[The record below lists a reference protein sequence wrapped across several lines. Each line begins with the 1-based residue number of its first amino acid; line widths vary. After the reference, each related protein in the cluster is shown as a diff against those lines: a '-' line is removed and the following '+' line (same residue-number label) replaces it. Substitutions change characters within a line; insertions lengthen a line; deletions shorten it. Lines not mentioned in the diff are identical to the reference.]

1 MTIKMLNS
9 SKKEVFYEMDY
20 ELMDHLNRTLDRK
33 LLDQLS
39 KVYYGHEMWID
50 TPSST
55 ESTVSCHLRYGHNMS
70 VDGVAP
76 KSYVN
81 TIVYTPDGKRLKA
94 DETEEKDGYLLS
106 CPRFGDGDYS
116 FYVDSSS
123 VWCHD
128 ANNKW
133 EMCPKSKM
141 KGATYSGA
149 FNLVAKKIIPLNN
162 GQKFVPVSHSALEIL
177 PETRGIKVGDN
188 VEFKINY
195 EGGPLS
201 GSTIKAYC
209 KDANKDVMV
218 DIVDGKATVPIDHAG
233 TYMFLVRH
241 RDETKKIDGVFDE
254 TIFVT
259 TLVMEAC

>member
-1 MTIKMLNS
+1 
-9 SKKEVFYEMDY
+9 MDY

-33 LLDQLS
+33 LLEQLS

-50 TPSST
+50 TPSSA

-81 TIVYTPDGKRLKA
+81 PIVYAPDGKKLKA

-106 CPRFGDGDYS
+106 CPRFVDGDYS

-149 FNLVAKKIIPLNN
+149 FNLIAKKIISTNN
-162 GQKFVPVSHSALEIL
+162 DGKFVPVSYSTLEIL
-177 PETRGIKVGDN
+177 PETRSIKVGDRL
-188 VEFKINY
+188 EINITY
-195 EGGPLS
+195 EGRKLN
-201 GSTIKAYC
+201 GSKIKAYC
-209 KDANKDVMV
+209 KDANKDAMV
-218 DIVDGKATVPIDHAG
+218 DIVDGKASIPIDYAG
-233 TYMFLVRH
+233 TYMFLMRH
-241 RDETKKIDGVFDE
+241 RDETKKIDDMFDE
-254 TIFVT
+254 TIYVT
-259 TLVMEAC
+259 TLVMETF

>member
-1 MTIKMLNS
+1 
-9 SKKEVFYEMDY
+9 MDY

>member
-1 MTIKMLNS
+1 
-9 SKKEVFYEMDY
+9 MDY
-20 ELMDHLNRTLDRK
+20 ELMDYLNRTLDRK

-50 TPSST
+50 TPSFT
-55 ESTVSCHLRYGHNMS
+55 ESIVSCHLRYGHNMS

-81 TIVYTPDGKRLKA
+81 PIVYAPDGKRLKA
-94 DETEEKDGYLLS
+94 DETEETDGYLLS
-106 CPRFGDGDYS
+106 CPMCGDGDYS

-149 FNLVAKKIIPLNN
+149 FNLIAKKIVSTSN
-162 GQKFVPVSHSALEIL
+162 GKNSVPVSHSTLEIL
-177 PETRGIKVGDN
+177 PDTRRINVGDRLGMM
-188 VEFKINY
+188 VTY
-195 EGGPLS
+195 EGKRLDGLQ
-201 GSTIKAYC
+201 IKAYC
-209 KDANKDVMV
+209 RDVKEEIMA
-218 DIVDGKATVPIDHAG
+218 DIIDGKASIPIDHAG
-233 TYMFLVRH
+233 TYMFLMRH
-241 RDETKKIDGVFDE
+241 RDETKKIDDMFDE

-259 TLVMEAC
+259 TLVMETN